1 MIKKKL
7 RQKCSAFFVYIVSI
21 TDAVANCSK
30 HCVEVTDRAW
40 KASLKAICFSSLEEY
55 FWRKLCFLYLPPR
68 QSLRLLSNLVGMS
81 YNMLLYQLLQPIC
94 HQVTFA
100 YFQPQKLPQVFRAM
114 RRWTMKS
121 SFYEILISISLV
133 YNFSLT
139 YCTNSF
145 HHDLRKKGRPIFS
158 AESMEIVGGFLSR

>member
-30 HCVEVTDRAW
+30 HCAEVTDRAW
-40 KASLKAICFSSLEEY
+40 KASLKAIRFSSLKEY
-55 FWRKLCFLYLPPR
+55 FWRKLCFLYLPLRHSHKVAISTFTAHLSSSYICLFPTSKASS
-68 QSLRLLSNLVGMS
+68 SLSS
-81 YNMLLYQLLQPIC
+81 YAEMND
-94 HQVTFA
+94 
-100 YFQPQKLPQVFRAM
+100 
-114 RRWTMKS
+114 
-121 SFYEILISISLV
+121 EIKHLRVLISISLV

-139 YCTNSF
+139 YWTNSF